1 MAKNRPTEEELD
13 ELRETFDYNDRDND
27 GRIQIDEFSAMLDE
41 LEADM
46 SGKEIEIGFKD
57 IDTND
62 DGLIDFDEFVA
73 DDVLRRACAR
83 SLEIIGEAVK
93 NISPHF
99 RKKAQRRRVDED
111 RWSQRQADSRLLRR

>member
-1 MAKNRPTEEELD
+1 MAKNRPNEEELD

-27 GRIQIDEFSAMLDE
+27 GRIQVDEFSAMLDE

-46 SGKEIEIGFKD
+46 SDKEIEIGFKD

-73 DDVLRRACAR
+73 WWA
-83 SLEIIGEAVK
+83 
-93 NISPHF
+93 
-99 RKKAQRRRVDED
+99 ED
-111 RWSQRQADSRLLRR
+111 